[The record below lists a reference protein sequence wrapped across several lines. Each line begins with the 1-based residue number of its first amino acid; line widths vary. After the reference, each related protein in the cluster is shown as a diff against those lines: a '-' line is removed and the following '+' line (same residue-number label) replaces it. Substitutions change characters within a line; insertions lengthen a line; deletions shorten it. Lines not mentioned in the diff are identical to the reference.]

1 MAESA
6 SAANQPCHTRSIS
19 LPSRSHPAALRVEE
33 ELHKLTSSMASPSS
47 TPEKMCDG
55 LRRLEGVY
63 ESVNRQILIHP
74 PQRRWAEGET
84 DGCIR
89 LLDVCSAVK
98 DRLTAMRE
106 HIRDLQ
112 LALRKKDEAA
122 IVREERGAGVV
133 ELLQVRSLKR
143 TEDKRMDE
151 HDHLP
156 TAIRVLMEAKVIT
169 IALLRLVSSFLSMQ
183 TRRPRSSRWSFV
195 SKALTKRKEV

>member
-33 ELHKLTSSMASPSS
+33 ELHKLRSSMAAPSS

-63 ESVNRQILIHP
+63 ESVNQQILIHP
-74 PQRRWAEGET
+74 LQRRWAEEET
-84 DGCIR
+84 DGSIR

-98 DRLTAMRE
+98 DRLAAMRE

-112 LALRKKDEAA
+112 LALGKNDEAA
-122 IVREERGAGVV
+122 IVREEGGEGDE
-133 ELLQVRSLKR
+133 ELLQVIEAHGGQTDGMNMR
-143 TEDKRMDE
+143 TCR
-151 HDHLP
+151 
-156 TAIRVLMEAKVIT
+156 R
-169 IALLRLVSSFLSMQ
+169 RLGS
-183 TRRPRSSRWSFV
+183 
-195 SKALTKRKEV
+195 